1 MLRWRTAL
9 LAGILAGSVTLFFG
23 FWADRCTLTT
33 LLIRTLVSLFFFAG
47 LGFLA
52 GWWLDR
58 LISEQQVQAEKT
70 VKSVGLSVD
79 IKSEPSDQ
87 SDAVSAEE
95 GFQPLS
101 AEALGAVTG
110 RKRE

>member
-52 GWWLDR
+52 GWWFDR
-58 LISEQQVQAEKT
+58 LISGQQKAAP

-87 SDAVSAEE
+87 ADAVSAEE